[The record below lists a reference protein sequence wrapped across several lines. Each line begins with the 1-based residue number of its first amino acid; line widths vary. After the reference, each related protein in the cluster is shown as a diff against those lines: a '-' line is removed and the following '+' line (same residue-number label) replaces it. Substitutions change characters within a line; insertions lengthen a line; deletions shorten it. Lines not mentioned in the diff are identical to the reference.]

1 MIEGSLMHWGD
12 KRMAN
17 VTFSNGRKELSLTV
31 DNGPACRT
39 EKLYRADMRCLN
51 NGKDVTAAVF
61 GCDEFDVVR
70 GNVENMAKAMN
81 WLQLST
87 NPYIGE

>member
-17 VTFSNGRKELSLTV
+17 VTMISGRKELSLTV
-31 DNGPACRT
+31 DNGSLCQTKR
-39 EKLYRADMRCLN
+39 LFRADLRCTN

-61 GCDEFDVVR
+61 NCGEFDVVR
-70 GNVENMAKAMN
+70 GNVESMAIAMN
-81 WLQLST
+81 WLQRSEW
-87 NPYIGE
+87 GFSR